1 MRRTCSEH
9 HLKGRAFYERNAFW
23 TRQLSHIGVTIRGW
37 FIYAVLMRAIFQFY
51 LRAFIQTGLLCL
63 SLLITLPSNADVV
76 KPALIEISAHKT
88 GKVELEIRASIE
100 ALLTGI
106 NARFRNTQD
115 APNAEAYDE
124 LRALR
129 AEQLEQRFAQF
140 EDDFLQAIQLRAHTS
155 GEVILVPLSVLK
167 LEVPEP
173 GYTKVPRISTLRLN
187 GELPDNATALSLTY
201 PTRFSDY
208 AVRVRQ
214 VDLEAEKW
222 HWSTWEWIKTERE
235 SQAFSLQ
242 EIYAEK
248 TTLQTISEFTQLGF
262 LHILPRGLD
271 HILFILGLFLFSRS
285 LSPLLWQITMFTLA
299 HTVTLGLATA
309 GYIELSPRIVE
320 PLIALSIAYVGLENV
335 FSTQLHRHRLIL
347 VFTFGLLHGM
357 GFASVLADFE
367 LPKDAFFTS
376 LLSFNVGVELGQLT
390 IITLAWALLGWFMKS
405 ANYRRFVV
413 VPVSLIIGMTGI
425 VWTVERLNLV

>member
-1 MRRTCSEH
+1 MIYKQFSKPYR
-9 HLKGRAFYERNAFW
+9 W
-23 TRQLSHIGVTIRGW
+23 TII
-37 FIYAVLMRAIFQFY
+37 
-51 LRAFIQTGLLCL
+51 LRLCL
-63 SLLITLPSNADVV
+63 FCAGFVTSPSISADVV

-88 GKVELEIRASIE
+88 GRVELEIRASIE

-106 NARFRNTQD
+106 NATYKNTKD
-115 APNAEAYDE
+115 APNADIYDE

-129 AEQLEQRFAQF
+129 ADELEQKFGQF
-140 EDDFLQAIQLRAHTS
+140 DAEFLEAIQLRAHTPE
-155 GEVILVPLSVLK
+155 GSVLIPLAILK
-167 LEVPEP
+167 IDIPEP
-173 GYTKVPRISTLRLN
+173 GYTQVPRISTLWLK
-187 GELPDNATALSLTY
+187 GELPENATAISLTY

-222 HWSTWEWIKTERE
+222 HWSSWEWIKTERE
-235 SQAFSLQ
+235 SRSFSLS

-248 TTLQTISEFTQLGF
+248 TAIEIIIEFTQLGF

-285 LSPLLWQITMFTLA
+285 LRPLLWQVTMFTLA

-320 PLIALSIAYVGLENV
+320 PLIALSIAYVGFENV

-347 VFTFGLLHGM
+347 VFAFGLLHGM
-357 GFASVLADFE
+357 GFASVLAEFE

-376 LLSFNVGVELGQLT
+376 LLSFNVGVELGQLAV
-390 IITLAWALLGWFMKS
+390 ITLAWSLLGWFTKS
-405 ANYRRFVV
+405 PVYRRIVTI
-413 VPVSLIIGMTGI
+413 PGSLIIGVTGTI
-425 VWTVERLNLV
+425 WTIERLNLI

>member
-1 MRRTCSEH
+1 MRT
-9 HLKGRAFYERNAFW
+9 AF
-23 TRQLSHIGVTIRGW
+23 S
-37 FIYAVLMRAIFQFY
+37 VLVRPFFQ
-51 LRAFIQTGLLCL
+51 ACALCL
-63 SLLITLPSNADVV
+63 TMLASSPLSADVV

-106 NARFRNTQD
+106 NASYKNTQD
-115 APNAEAYDE
+115 APNANAYDE

-140 EDDFLQAIQLRAHTS
+140 ENAFLQAIQLRAHTS
-155 GEVILVPLSVLK
+155 GERESLLIPLSVSK
-167 LEVPEP
+167 LEIPEP
-173 GYTKVPRISTLRLN
+173 GYIKVPRISTLWLH
-187 GELPDNATALSLTY
+187 GELPDNATTLSLIY

-222 HWSTWEWIKTERE
+222 HWSTWEWVKTERE
-235 SQAFSLQ
+235 SQTFSLQ

-248 TTLQTISEFTQLGF
+248 TTFQTITEFTQLGF
-262 LHILPRGLD
+262 LHILPKGLD
-271 HILFILGLFLFSRS
+271 HILFILGLFLFSRT
-285 LSPLLWQITMFTLA
+285 LRPLLWQITMFTLA

-347 VFTFGLLHGM
+347 VFAFGLLHGL
-357 GFASVLADFE
+357 GFASVLAEFE

-390 IITLAWALLGWFMKS
+390 IIILAWLLLGWFMKS
-405 ANYRRFVV
+405 ANYRRFVII
-413 VPVSLIIGMTGI
+413 PGSLIIGILGI
-425 VWTVERLNLV
+425 VWTVERLNWI

>member
-1 MRRTCSEH
+1 MYYI
-9 HLKGRAFYERNAFW
+9 HLPR
-23 TRQLSHIGVTIRGW
+23 LSRVT
-37 FIYAVLMRAIFQFY
+37 FI
-51 LRAFIQTGLLCL
+51 LRLGIICIGLLI
-63 SLLITLPSNADVV
+63 SISSTADVV

-88 GKVELEIRASIE
+88 GRVELEIRASIE

-106 NARFRNTQD
+106 NARYRNTQD

-129 AEQLEQRFAQF
+129 ADKLEKKFVQF
-140 EDDFLQAIQLRAHTS
+140 EGDFLNAIQLRAHSS
-155 GEVILVPLSVLK
+155 GETLPVPLSVLK
-167 LEVPEP
+167 LQIPEP
-173 GYTKVPRISTLRLN
+173 GYTKVPRISTLWLN
-187 GELPDNATALSLTY
+187 GELPDDATALSITY

-214 VDLEAEKW
+214 VNLQAEKW
-222 HWSTWEWIKTERE
+222 HWSTWEWVRTERE

-248 TTLQTISEFTQLGF
+248 TTFQIITEFTQLGF
-262 LHILPRGLD
+262 LHILPGGLD

-285 LSPLLWQITMFTLA
+285 LHPLLWQITMFTLA

-347 VFTFGLLHGM
+347 VFVFGLLHGL
-357 GFASVLADFE
+357 GFASVLAEFE

-390 IITLAWALLGWFMKS
+390 IITLAWVLLGWFMKS
-405 ANYRRFVV
+405 QNYRRIVV
-413 VPVSLIIGMTGI
+413 VPGSFVIGMIGLA
-425 VWTVERLNLV
+425 WTVERLNLV